1 MIGKLPNR
9 FNVFTEQSFALYVL
23 DHYSVHLM
31 PEDRQVQFKK
41 GYVLV
46 IVCGGITGDIQIN
59 DTSCHRDLKK
69 HYRDLEMK
77 LMLEQLEK
85 DLIKIP
91 SPSRNEMMCML
102 LQAWETLEID
112 TKTEFKS
119 LFMINALD
127 ESEDYLVS
135 DKLFA
140 LIGDE
145 MVDFRK

>member
-1 MIGKLPNR
+1 
-9 FNVFTEQSFALYVL
+9 
-23 DHYSVHLM
+23 
-31 PEDRQVQFKK
+31 
-41 GYVLV
+41 
-46 IVCGGITGDIQIN
+46 
-59 DTSCHRDLKK
+59 
-69 HYRDLEMK
+69 
-77 LMLEQLEK
+77 MLEQLEK